1 MPLGIRRCRGDAM
14 MPWGPGDA
22 MGMLCQDTDG
32 EQHGELEEPLG
43 CFEGAGKGER
53 VSETLL
59 IVPKKCHAGLTC
71 AR

>member
-1 MPLGIRRCRGDAM
+1 
-14 MPWGPGDA
+14 

-43 CFEGAGKGER
+43 CFEGVGKGER
-53 VSETLL
+53 VSETLW